1 LLVDRHEIR
10 YKTLF
15 LMKKISEVR
24 KIALL
29 KLADRRRR
37 QLALRRLTKK
47 RRSQEIAARQ
57 VQYRQILAA
66 QGLVARGDML
76 RRPIVLPEVLSFWD
90 NYDQTVSAFEEIR
103 RYGLQEN
110 RPLEIRFDKVKQLE
124 PSATLALAA
133 EIYRCQK
140 LRVFK
145 GARFV
150 SGNYP
155 LDPTVHAQLRDMGFF
170 KLIEIAEYPENS
182 PPESPKIR
190 PVYLQFLTDTQ
201 VIAATVDNFVGIIE
215 NHLIPLNAAARGKLV
230 GAIKEAMGNVFDH
243 AYKYPTGV
251 QSMPHRWFMSSRVDF
266 VRHEVMI
273 TLYDQGNGIPSTLDA
288 DLIDR
293 IRAAL
298 VGSADALLQ
307 ASDGYVIKLA
317 TELWRTGTGQSGRGR
332 GFRNMKSF
340 VDNCA
345 DGELRVL
352 SNRGYYS
359 YIRDSEHYG
368 DNEISACGTVIEW
381 RFRSDVPLEMNDD

>member
-1 LLVDRHEIR
+1 
-10 YKTLF
+10 
-15 LMKKISEVR
+15 MKKISEDR

-29 KLADRRRR
+29 KLAERQRRRSV
-37 QLALRRLTKK
+37 LRKLTK
-47 RRSQEIAARQ
+47 RTRNREIAARQ
-57 VQYRQILAA
+57 AQYRQMLAA
-66 QGLVARGDML
+66 EGLVARGDMV

-90 NYDQTVSAFEEIR
+90 NYDQTVSAFAEIR

-140 LRVFK
+140 LRVFR

-155 LDPTVHAQLRDMGFF
+155 FDPTVHAQLRDMGFF
-170 KLIEIAEYPENS
+170 KLLEIAEYPGNVPAEN
-182 PPESPKIR
+182 PEIR
-190 PVYLQFLTDTQ
+190 PVYLPFLTDTQ
-201 VIAATVDNFVGIIE
+201 VIAAAVDKFVGIIE

-243 AYKYPTGV
+243 AYKHPTGF
-251 QSMPHRWFMSSRVDF
+251 QSMPHRWFMSSRVDL

-273 TLYDQGNGIPSTLDA
+273 TLYDQGNGIPATLDA

-298 VGSADALLQ
+298 VGSADALLH

-340 VDNCA
+340 VDICA

-352 SNRGYYS
+352 SNCGYYS

-368 DNEISACGTVIEW
+368 DNGISACGTVIEW
-381 RFRSDVPLEMNDD
+381 RFRSDVPLEMIDD